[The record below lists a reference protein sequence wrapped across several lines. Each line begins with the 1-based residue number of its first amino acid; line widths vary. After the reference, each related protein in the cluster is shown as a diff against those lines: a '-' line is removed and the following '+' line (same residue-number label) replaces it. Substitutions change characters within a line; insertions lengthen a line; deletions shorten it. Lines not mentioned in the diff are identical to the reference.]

1 MTTELPLFPLGS
13 VLFPGVV
20 LPLHIFEHR
29 YRQLVRDLSAL
40 PEGAPRRF
48 GVLAIKDGHEVGRGN
63 VTALYDVGCTAEIDS
78 IVEYEDGRFDITTTG
93 VHRFRLEAFDDDG
106 PYARGEVELLDE
118 VAGPGGGGAGAG
130 ADRAVP
136 QVPGARCRSC
146 AGVQVGAIPELPEDP
161 TVLSYLIGAA
171 TVLDTYEK
179 QRLLTTRDDGRAA
192 ARRGEDPAAGDG
204 DPEEPAVAAG
214 GGSAAA
220 AEPVGVRGSG
230 RGRGVAH
237 DLSRALS
244 RQPSGVSACGAPE
257 FAPGAAPG
265 PSSPD
270 RASGAGSHPGPAVLP
285 RLLLVRQAAAPRSAH
300 RRRRHAPGWNP

>member
-63 VTALYDVGCTAEIDS
+63 VMALYDVGCTAEIDS

-93 VHRFRLEAFDDDG
+93 VHRFRLEAFEDDG
-106 PYARGEVELLDE
+106 PYARGDVELLDE
-118 VAGPGGGGAGAG
+118 VAGPEAEVLA
-130 ADRAVP
+130 
-136 QVPGARCRSC
+136 PGLTALFRKYQAALSELR
-146 AGVQVGAIPELPEDP
+146 GVQVGSIPELPEDP

-179 QRLLTTRDDGRAA
+179 QRLLTTETTSERLRAEA
-192 ARRGEDPAAGDG
+192 KILRREAGILKNL
-204 DPEEPAVAAG
+204 PSLPAV
-214 GGSAAA
+214 
-220 AEPVGVRGSG
+220 
-230 RGRGVAH
+230 
-237 DLSRALS
+237 DLL
-244 RQPSGVSACGAPE
+244 
-257 FAPGAAPG
+257 
-265 PSSPD
+265 
-270 RASGAGSHPGPAVLP
+270 
-285 RLLLVRQAAAPRSAH
+285 
-300 RRRRHAPGWNP
+300 RRRSR

>member
-63 VTALYDVGCTAEIDS
+63 VMALYDVGCTAEIDS

-93 VHRFRLEAFDDDG
+93 VHRFRLEAFDDEG

-118 VAGPGGGGAGAG
+118 VAGPE
-130 ADRAVP
+130 ADVLA
-136 QVPGARCRSC
+136 PGLTALFRKYQAALSELR
-146 AGVQVGAIPELPEDP
+146 GVQVGSIPELPEDP

-179 QRLLTTRDDGRAA
+179 QRLLTTESTVERLRAEA
-192 ARRGEDPAAGDG
+192 KILRRETGILKNLPSL
-204 DPEEPAVAAG
+204 PAV
-214 GGSAAA
+214 
-220 AEPVGVRGSG
+220 
-230 RGRGVAH
+230 
-237 DLSRALS
+237 DLL
-244 RQPSGVSACGAPE
+244 
-257 FAPGAAPG
+257 
-265 PSSPD
+265 
-270 RASGAGSHPGPAVLP
+270 
-285 RLLLVRQAAAPRSAH
+285 
-300 RRRRHAPGWNP
+300 RRRSR

>member
-40 PEGAPRRF
+40 PEGSPRRF

-118 VAGPGGGGAGAG
+118 VAGPEAEMLA
-130 ADRAVP
+130 
-136 QVPGARCRSC
+136 PGLGTLFRKYQSALAELR
-146 AGVQVGAIPELPEDP
+146 GVTVTEIPELPDDP

-171 TVLDTYEK
+171 TVLDVYEK
-179 QRLLTTRDDGRAA
+179 QRLLATETTAERLRAEA
-192 ARRGEDPAAGDG
+192 KLLRRETGLVKNIPSL
-204 DPEEPAVAAG
+204 PAV
-214 GGSAAA
+214 
-220 AEPVGVRGSG
+220 
-230 RGRGVAH
+230 
-237 DLSRALS
+237 DLL
-244 RQPSGVSACGAPE
+244 
-257 FAPGAAPG
+257 
-265 PSSPD
+265 
-270 RASGAGSHPGPAVLP
+270 
-285 RLLLVRQAAAPRSAH
+285 
-300 RRRRHAPGWNP
+300 RRRR

>member
-48 GVLAIKDGHEVGRGN
+48 GVLAVKDGHEVGRGN

-93 VHRFRLEAFDDDG
+93 VHRFRLDSYDDDG

-118 VAGPGGGGAGAG
+118 VAGPEAEVLAPGLTALFRKYQGALSEL
-130 ADRAVP
+130 R
-136 QVPGARCRSC
+136 
-146 AGVQVGAIPELPEDP
+146 GVQVGAIPELPEDP

-179 QRLLTTRDDGRAA
+179 QQLLTTDTTVERLHAE
-192 ARRGEDPAAGDG
+192 ARILRRETGILKNLPSL
-204 DPEEPAVAAG
+204 PAV
-214 GGSAAA
+214 
-220 AEPVGVRGSG
+220 
-230 RGRGVAH
+230 
-237 DLSRALS
+237 DLL
-244 RQPSGVSACGAPE
+244 
-257 FAPGAAPG
+257 
-265 PSSPD
+265 
-270 RASGAGSHPGPAVLP
+270 
-285 RLLLVRQAAAPRSAH
+285 
-300 RRRRHAPGWNP
+300 RRRSR

>member
-48 GVLAIKDGHEVGRGN
+48 GVLAMKDGHEVGRGD
-63 VTALYDVGCTAEIDS
+63 VMALYDVGCTAEIDS

-93 VHRFRLEAFDDDG
+93 VHRFRLEAFDDEG

-118 VAGPGGGGAGAG
+118 VAGPEADVLAPGLTALFRKYQGALSEL
-130 ADRAVP
+130 R
-136 QVPGARCRSC
+136 
-146 AGVQVGAIPELPEDP
+146 GVQVGSIPELPEDP

-179 QRLLTTRDDGRAA
+179 QRLLTTESTVERLRAEA
-192 ARRGEDPAAGDG
+192 KILRRETGILKNLPSL
-204 DPEEPAVAAG
+204 PAV
-214 GGSAAA
+214 
-220 AEPVGVRGSG
+220 
-230 RGRGVAH
+230 
-237 DLSRALS
+237 DLL
-244 RQPSGVSACGAPE
+244 
-257 FAPGAAPG
+257 
-265 PSSPD
+265 
-270 RASGAGSHPGPAVLP
+270 
-285 RLLLVRQAAAPRSAH
+285 
-300 RRRRHAPGWNP
+300 RRRSR